1 MTFTVF
7 FHRGL
12 VSSYLSTLDVGQL
25 RFLIIAGTTETPAM
39 KVALQVILLF
49 SLFVGELLALVS

>member
-49 SLFVGELLALVS
+49 GLFVYCG